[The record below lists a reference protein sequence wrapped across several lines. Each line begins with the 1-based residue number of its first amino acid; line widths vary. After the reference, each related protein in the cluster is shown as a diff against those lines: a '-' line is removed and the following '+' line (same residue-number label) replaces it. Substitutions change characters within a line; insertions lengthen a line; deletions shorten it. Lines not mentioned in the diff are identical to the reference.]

1 MSIETLPAQTKWLQC
16 NGQQLRKLAKA
27 GLLWLEHNH
36 QHVNALNVFP
46 VPDGDTGTNMLLTMR
61 SAYKRIEAS
70 EEMHV
75 GKLAGLLSQ
84 GALMGARGNSGVILS
99 QIWRGLARGLQEKET
114 FNAADLAHALQ
125 LAADTAYNGVMKPVE
140 GTILTVIREGAAEAA
155 DAVSKSNDLR
165 FLLERVLERS
175 QQALERTPELLPIL
189 KQAGVID
196 SGGQGLVYI
205 LQGMLRYAHGEMLL
219 DETQDA
225 LHAHIHAHTHTNT
238 RAHNW
243 DHDHPHPHPTA
254 ADLPA
259 QAHAIPDGGSLEFPY
274 DVQLILLGQN
284 LNVLEV
290 REAIDAMGDST
301 VVVGDEQTIKVHVHV
316 KDPGHPISYCIGL
329 GQITD
334 VVVENMQQQMEEILN
349 HQPVSSEQPAV
360 AQATAVSFAQE
371 LILKPDQIGVVAVAP
386 GSGLGDIF
394 RSLGASYVVNGGQTN
409 NPSTEEIFQALNEVP
424 TNYVVV
430 LPNNK
435 NIFLA
440 AEAARDLS
448 DKEVVVIPTRTIPQG
463 VSALMVLDRDS
474 DLQTAV
480 ETITEAMESVK
491 TGEITRATRSVQLNG
506 VDVEEGAI
514 IGLVDGQ
521 LRVSAADIQTVVD
534 QVLACMELGECEIV
548 SIYYGADISAGEAE
562 QLGDYVQTCYPDLE
576 VEVVAGGQ
584 AHYFYIIGAE

>member
-1 MSIETLPAQTKWLQC
+1 MTELMSIETPTVQTKWLQC

-99 QIWRGLARGLQEKET
+99 QIWRGLARGLQDKET

-196 SGGQGLVYI
+196 SGGQGLVYL

-219 DETQDA
+219 DET
-225 LHAHIHAHTHTNT
+225 HNHTHSHIHAHRDHV
-238 RAHNW
+238 HH
-243 DHDHPHPHPTA
+243 DHDHIHPHA
-254 ADLPA
+254 ALVDLPA
-259 QAHAIPDGGSLEFPY
+259 QAHAIPEGGNLEFPY

-316 KDPGHPISYCIGL
+316 KDPGQPISYCISL

-334 VVVENMQQQMEEILN
+334 VVVENMQQQMEEIIY
-349 HQPVSSEQPAV
+349 HPAPAVQPAI
-360 AQATAVSFAQE
+360 QAPSPPLPPALSLE
-371 LILKPDQIGVVAVAP
+371 PEQIGVVAIAS

-394 RSLGASYVVNGGQTN
+394 RSLGASYIVNGGQTN
-409 NPSTEEIFQALNEVP
+409 NPSTEEIFQAIDKVP
-424 TNYVVV
+424 TNHVVI

-448 DKEVVVIPTRTIPQG
+448 NKEVAVIPTRTIPQG

-474 DLQTAV
+474 DLETAV
-480 ETITEAMESVK
+480 ETMTAAMEAVK

-506 VDVEEGAI
+506 VDVEEGAV

-534 QVLACMELGECEIV
+534 QVLACMELDECEIV

-562 QLGDYVQTCYPDLE
+562 QLGDYVQSCYPDLE